1 VKLNFVSSCV
11 KYVVGMSCDWL
22 HQNHP
27 TTSQIKNEFWLCVTD
42 LGPQLAAA
50 SPHQSIGDKDQKRGV
65 KLQNITSGVTAPCG
79 IVTSPPTVAKDTFHF
94 ELQTHRKIY
103 ELMGSI
109 RVYVFS
115 HDIQPTIDR

>member
-1 VKLNFVSSCV
+1 VIGCIKIILPPPKSKTNFGCASR
-11 KYVVGMSCDWL
+11 K
-22 HQNHP
+22 
-27 TTSQIKNEFWLCVTD
+27 
-42 LGPQLAAA
+42 LAAA
-50 SPHQSIGDKDQKRGV
+50 SPHQSIGDKDHKRGV

-94 ELQTHRKIY
+94 ELQTHRKTY

-109 RVYVFS
+109 RAYVFS